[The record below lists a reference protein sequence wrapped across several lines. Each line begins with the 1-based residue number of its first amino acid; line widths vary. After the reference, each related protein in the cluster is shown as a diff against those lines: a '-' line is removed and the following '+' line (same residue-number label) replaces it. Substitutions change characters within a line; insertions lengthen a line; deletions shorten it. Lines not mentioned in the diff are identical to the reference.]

1 MGKIKYFSKLLSK
14 YYHAGEKLNVIILKK
29 SNKKLSICSMIIN
42 QSAFESSLLKLSN
55 AFQIVKIEQFFDFLL
70 DVKVEVF
77 FWLYDSLQSSWNF
90 KNWTSQ
96 YRTLECP
103 LTALVSN
110 TLCAWIKIY
119 IVDDFNQSVS

>member
-1 MGKIKYFSKLLSK
+1 M
-14 YYHAGEKLNVIILKK
+14 
-29 SNKKLSICSMIIN
+29 N
-42 QSAFESSLLKLSN
+42 QCAFERSLLKLSN
-55 AFQIVKIEQFFDFLL
+55 ALRIVKIEQFFDFLL

-90 KNWTSQ
+90 KNWTAQ
-96 YRTLECP
+96 YRTLESP